1 MRRFLIHFF
10 CGTGLFLFSQTVFSG
25 NNTTND
31 SPVRSVLTSNNS
43 SLELSEIY
51 IRDPYILPDTKTN
64 TYYMYR
70 SGTVRGENGI
80 ELGGVEVFKS
90 KDLKN
95 WEGPVQVFTVP
106 ANNWITGRVW
116 APEVHEYKG
125 KYYLFATLN
134 STIQWKKKQNGWAD
148 YTFRGTQIFHADS
161 PEGPFLPFDLTP
173 HTPMDRMALDG
184 TLWVEN
190 GIPYMIYCHEWV
202 QITDGTMELVRLKD
216 DLSAPVGNS
225 LTLFCASA
233 ADWST
238 GSKHEAPLP
247 TSYVTDGCF
256 LYTTKTG
263 KLLMIWSSFMN
274 GEYALGI
281 AESTTGKVTGPWT
294 QSKTPLFT
302 KNSGHGMIF
311 KSFEGKLYITFH
323 GPNSPAGAERA
334 HIYELEDN
342 GDTLLLKGK
351 LP

>member
-1 MRRFLIHFF
+1 MMKKHLKKILSGLGILLMS
-10 CGTGLFLFSQTVFSG
+10 GTAYAGSPDSHRQAIGNQTYPLA
-25 NNTTND
+25 D
-31 SPVRSVLTSNNS
+31 
-43 SLELSEIY
+43 IY
-51 IRDPYILPDTKTN
+51 IRDPYILPDAKTK

-70 SGTVRGENGI
+70 SASVGGEDGAK
-80 ELGGVEVFKS
+80 LGGVEVFKS

-106 ANNWITGRVW
+106 EDNWITGNVW
-116 APEVHEYKG
+116 APEVHAYQG

-134 STIQWKKKQNGWAD
+134 SSIIWKKRQAGWAD
-148 YTFRGTQIFHADS
+148 YTFRGTQIFYADS
-161 PEGPFLPFDLTP
+161 PEGPFLPFDCVP

-190 GIPYMIYCHEWV
+190 GTPFMVYCHEWV
-202 QITDGTMELVRLKD
+202 QIADGTMELIELKP
-216 DLSAPVGNS
+216 DLSGTVGNS

-238 GSKHEAPLP
+238 GSKHEGLP

-256 LYTTKTG
+256 LYKTKTG
-263 KLLMIWSSFMN
+263 KLLMIWSSFFQ

-281 AESTTGKVTGPWT
+281 AESVTGKVAGPWK
-294 QSKTPLFT
+294 QHPTPLFS

-311 KSFEGKLYITFH
+311 QSFDGKLYLTFH

-334 HIYELEDN
+334 HIYEIEDT
-342 GDTLLLKGK
+342 GDTLILRHEID
-351 LP
+351 